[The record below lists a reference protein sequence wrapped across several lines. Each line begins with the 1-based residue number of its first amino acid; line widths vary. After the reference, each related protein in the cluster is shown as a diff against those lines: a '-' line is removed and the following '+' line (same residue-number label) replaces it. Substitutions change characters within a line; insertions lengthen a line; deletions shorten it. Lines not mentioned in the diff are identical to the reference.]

1 MVLAFSARQSLDLP
15 VQADALRLP
24 DYLADEP
31 RVVGALLCSDQLE
44 CLGERRYRYG
54 VQQLQVFQLRFRP
67 VVELVSTT
75 GPGRLAIEAV
85 DCRLDGID
93 NIDQSFVLT
102 LSSLLEARPDRL
114 VGQAVLGV
122 SVERPAMLRLIPTKV
137 LNSTGEA
144 LLARILRG
152 IQARVCQQL
161 LLDFASWCGQHP
173 GAVVH

>member
-1 MVLAFSARQSLDLP
+1 
-15 VQADALRLP
+15 
-24 DYLADEP
+24 
-31 RVVGALLCSDQLE
+31 
-44 CLGERRYRYG
+44 
-54 VQQLQVFQLRFRP
+54 
-67 VVELVSTT
+67 
-75 GPGRLAIEAV
+75 